1 MRFHPLR
8 RMKSAHPPR
17 LPRLGIAV
25 LAAWAVLVLTPIAG
39 EGLSE
44 SGMQFP
50 KLPPEINHIP
60 DANEQMKMNERQTQ
74 TKNMEAV
81 NAERKRQLA
90 DESAKLLKLATDL
103 KVEVDK
109 TSKDTLS
116 INVIRKADEIEKL
129 AHDVKEKMKL
139 TIGSS

>member
-1 MRFHPLR
+1 ME
-8 RMKSAHPPR
+8 SS
-17 LPRLGIAV
+17 LPQRPGKLGIGIFVA
-25 LAAWAVLVLTPIAG
+25 LAAMALTPIAG
-39 EGLSE
+39 EGLIA

-60 DANEQMKMNERQTQ
+60 DANEQMKMNEQQ
-74 TKNMEAV
+74 TKAKNFEAV

-90 DESAKLLKLATDL
+90 EESAMLLKLATDL
-103 KVEVDK
+103 KSEVDK

-139 TIGSS
+139 TIGPS

>member
-1 MRFHPLR
+1 
-8 RMKSAHPPR
+8 MKSAHPPR